1 MKQFI
6 GRVKKVFI
14 PEDNDYYTMNN
25 VGFVID
31 KNNKEEII
39 VLKQDT
45 FTSNILKEDLVLVT
59 KQVIDG
65 REFVDI
71 EKIDGVIND

>member
-1 MKQFI
+1 
-6 GRVKKVFI
+6 
-14 PEDNDYYTMNN
+14 MNN

-31 KNNKEEII
+31 KNNKEEVI

-59 KQVIDG
+59 KQLIDG

-71 EKIDGVIND
+71 EKIDGVTND

>member
-1 MKQFI
+1 
-6 GRVKKVFI
+6 
-14 PEDNDYYTMNN
+14 MNN

-31 KNNKEEII
+31 KNNKEEVI

-71 EKIDGVIND
+71 EKIDGVTND